1 MNVWYKYNAWLA
13 ICFRILLFCTMF
25 FYQNVKA
32 QPVSCQQSTGPY
44 TQSPLPGQVFIQ
56 TQTYREATDYQGKTV
71 RLAADIYR
79 LPSGLPAV
87 QLRER
92 PLVVILHGGGIKF
105 GSRQTGLQPFIAQY
119 LAQRGY
125 VVVCADYRLG
135 WDKAY
140 DTQLCGQGTESD
152 YLDAQYR
159 AMQDERALIKY
170 LKRQANTIGFDTS
183 RIFLMGVSSGATLAL
198 ARLESN
204 RIGSTDTRTE
214 RLGALESNA
223 SGNESSEVAGII
235 SIAGANLIDRI
246 APDFNTPTLFF
257 HGTCD
262 NAVAY
267 RTSRL
272 AGCPNLGLYYGPG
285 ELQPLLQ
292 QKGVCNRLL
301 TFCGFGHDFLA
312 KEDQEGSIG
321 FGVATILQNSIQF
334 MLDVL
339 CDRCTAEAT
348 IVNEAASI
356 EPVADCSRINEF
368 DLCGSILPPEQTLVE
383 LHPEVL
389 TQDRRLYIKSNF
401 DFERKAELRMYDAAG
416 RLVFSQEFT
425 FPTGAAIQDI
435 VAPVLPKGIYLY
447 EIVSGTR
454 RWRAGKILGL

>member
-32 QPVSCQQSTGPY
+32 QPISCQESDGPY
-44 TQSPLPGQVFIQ
+44 TQTPLAGQVFIQ
-56 TQTYREATDYQGKTV
+56 MQTYREAPDYQGKTV

-79 LPSGLPAV
+79 LPSALPAA

-92 PLVVILHGGGIKF
+92 PLVVILHGGGIKL

-125 VVVCADYRLG
+125 VAVCADYRLG

-140 DTQLCGQGTESD
+140 DSPLCGQGTENH

-170 LKRQANTIGFDTS
+170 LKRQANTIGFDS
-183 RIFLMGVSSGATLAL
+183 NRIFLMGVSSGATLAL
-198 ARLESN
+198 SRLESDW
-204 RIGSTDTRTE
+204 IGSNDNRLE
-214 RLGALESNA
+214 RLGALESNSA
-223 SGNESSEVAGII
+223 GNESSEVAGII
-235 SIAGANLIDRI
+235 SIAGANLIDEI
-246 APDFNTPTLFF
+246 APDFKTPTLFF

-272 AGCPNLGLYYGPG
+272 AGCPNLGFYYGPG
-285 ELQPLLQ
+285 ELHPVFLR
-292 QKGVCNRLL
+292 KGVCSRLF
-301 TFCGFGHDFLA
+301 TFCGFGHDFQA
-312 KEDQEGSIG
+312 QEDQEGSLS
-321 FGVATILQNSIQF
+321 FGVATILENSIQF

-339 CDRCTAEAT
+339 CNRCTTEAS
-348 IVNEAASI
+348 IVNEGLPI
-356 EPVADCSRINEF
+356 QPKADCSRINEF
-368 DLCGSILPPEQTLVE
+368 DLCGSILPPGQTLVE

-389 TQDRRLYIKSNF
+389 ANDRRLYIKSNF
-401 DFERKAELRMYDAAG
+401 DFEREAELRIYSSAG
-416 RLVFSQEFT
+416 SLVFVKAIT
-425 FPTGAAIQDI
+425 LPAGIGIQD
-435 VAPVLPKGIYLY
+435 VAAPVLPKGIYLY

-454 RWRAGKILGL
+454 RWKAGKILGL

>member
-1 MNVWYKYNAWLA
+1 
-13 ICFRILLFCTMF
+13 
-25 FYQNVKA
+25 
-32 QPVSCQQSTGPY
+32 
-44 TQSPLPGQVFIQ
+44 
-56 TQTYREATDYQGKTV
+56 
-71 RLAADIYR
+71 
-79 LPSGLPAV
+79 
-87 QLRER
+87 
-92 PLVVILHGGGIKF
+92 
-105 GSRQTGLQPFIAQY
+105 
-119 LAQRGY
+119 
-125 VVVCADYRLG
+125 
-135 WDKAY
+135 
-140 DTQLCGQGTESD
+140 
-152 YLDAQYR
+152 
-159 AMQDERALIKY
+159 
-170 LKRQANTIGFDTS
+170 
-183 RIFLMGVSSGATLAL
+183 
-198 ARLESN
+198 
-204 RIGSTDTRTE
+204 
-214 RLGALESNA
+214 
-223 SGNESSEVAGII
+223 
-235 SIAGANLIDRI
+235 
-246 APDFNTPTLFF
+246 
-257 HGTCD
+257 
-262 NAVAY
+262 
-267 RTSRL
+267 
-272 AGCPNLGLYYGPG
+272 
-285 ELQPLLQ
+285 
-292 QKGVCNRLL
+292 L